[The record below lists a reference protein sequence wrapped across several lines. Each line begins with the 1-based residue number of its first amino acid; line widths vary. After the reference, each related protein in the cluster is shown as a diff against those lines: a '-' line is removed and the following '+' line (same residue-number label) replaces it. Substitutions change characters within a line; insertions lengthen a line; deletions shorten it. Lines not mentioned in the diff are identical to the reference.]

1 MLRPDKRTKLRRQFD
16 GDDIDLDAA
25 VEYMLDRRLGISP
38 SEMNYIR
45 EVKRDRDIVVAF
57 LVDMSGSTRGSTI
70 KCEKQALVVMSEAL
84 KELGD
89 SFAIYGFSGDTR
101 EAVDFYVIKDFDEA
115 YNQTA
120 QRRISAITDKHEN
133 RDGTAIRHT
142 TEKLRR
148 RDERTKML
156 VLLSDGKPEDKKYQ
170 GEYGIE
176 DTKKAI
182 KEAQRCGIKLFC
194 VTVDRQAADYLP
206 RMYSNSRWVV
216 IDDVMKLPQKI
227 TGIYKQLT
235 T

>member
-1 MLRPDKRTKLRRQFD
+1 M
-16 GDDIDLDAA
+16 
-25 VEYMLDRRLGISP
+25 
-38 SEMNYIR
+38 
-45 EVKRDRDIVVAF
+45 
-57 LVDMSGSTRGSTI
+57 
-70 KCEKQALVVMSEAL
+70 

-148 RDERTKML
+148 RDEKTKML
-156 VLLSDGKPEDKKYQ
+156 VLLSDGKHEDKKYQ

-182 KEAQRCGIKLFC
+182 KEAQRCGIKLWYEKGRHSP
-194 VTVDRQAADYLP
+194 T
-206 RMYSNSRWVV
+206 
-216 IDDVMKLPQKI
+216 I
-227 TGIYKQLT
+227 TTYV
-235 T
+235 